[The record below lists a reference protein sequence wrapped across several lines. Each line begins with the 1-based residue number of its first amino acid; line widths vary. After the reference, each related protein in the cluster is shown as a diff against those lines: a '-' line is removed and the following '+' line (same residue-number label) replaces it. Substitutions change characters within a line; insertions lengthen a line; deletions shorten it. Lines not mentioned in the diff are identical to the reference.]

1 MNGPVSLEGAALR
14 LSVFPDT
21 QLYLPLAFFL
31 ALSSLGANVLLS
43 EDAPALMTG
52 TWRAL
57 LVPVGLCV
65 AFVHLVALV
74 VVSGWDAWRIDQ
86 MSDFWN
92 LFFHLIVLVLAVF
105 GSVPLAG
112 AIAQAALNRFLP

>member
-1 MNGPVSLEGAALR
+1 MNGAVSLEGAALQ
-14 LSVFPDT
+14 LSVFPNT

-43 EDAPALMTG
+43 EDPPALMTG
-52 TWRAL
+52 MWRAL

-65 AFVHLVALV
+65 AFLHLVALV
-74 VVSGWDAWRIDQ
+74 VVSGWDAWRMDHV
-86 MSDFWN
+86 SDFWN
-92 LFFHLIVLVLAVF
+92 LFFHLIVLVLAAL